1 MDDQQAAARQQS
13 KDEAVK
19 REMYR
24 SSMDLIRVYNP
35 TDEDF
40 SIIWGE
46 FKHVVP
52 NKNKDIGYGKGQRVV
67 QRYLAMWYL
76 KHMADHIINQKQ
88 DAELRK
94 VHAQLEKEGVEDS
107 LLKANQLVERK
118 RELRTDNQEEIKKI
132 AEVIWL
138 GLEERFG
145 LDEQMA
151 GATKAEI
158 QDQRPIHE
166 QIADT
171 LKNKRVAPV
180 ETAEPVRNTTEY
192 PINKAK
198 KKLVEEVS
206 NG

>member
-1 MDDQQAAARQQS
+1 MDDQQAAARQQAR
-13 KDEAVK
+13 DEAVK

-24 SSMDLIRVYNP
+24 TSMDLIRIYNP

-40 SIIWGE
+40 SIMWGE

-76 KHMADHIINQKQ
+76 KHMADKIINDRQ
-88 DAELRK
+88 DQELHK
-94 VHAQLEKEGVEDS
+94 LHEKLEKEGTEDA
-107 LLKANQLVERK
+107 LLKANQTIER
-118 RELRTDNQEEIKKI
+118 RRDLRTDNQEEIKKI

-151 GATKAEI
+151 GAEKATI
-158 QDQRPIHE
+158 QDQRPVHE

-171 LKNKRVAPV
+171 LKNKRV
-180 ETAEPVRNTTEY
+180 EPVQASQTEKATEY

-198 KKLVEEVS
+198 KKLVEEVQS
-206 NG
+206 